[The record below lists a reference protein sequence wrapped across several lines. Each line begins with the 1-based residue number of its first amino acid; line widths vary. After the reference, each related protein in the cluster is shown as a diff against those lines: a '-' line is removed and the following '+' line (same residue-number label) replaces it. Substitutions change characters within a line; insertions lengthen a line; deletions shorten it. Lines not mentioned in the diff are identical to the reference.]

1 MFPTIHRF
9 DVIFIKN
16 PENDDANFKC
26 RHQEKTSSS
35 QNFQQKCLKQTWG
48 QKDFDARKLRFVQKI
63 PKKTFLWAVSR
74 QQSFTFGENISLH
87 YLVKVYFPA
96 TQILR
101 EINFGRFNFPNLN
114 FKTFFG
120 WFHVKS
126 GWQTRHF
133 FNLKTV

>member
-16 PENDDANFKC
+16 PEIDDANIKC

-74 QQSFTFGENISLH
+74 HQSFTFGENILLH
-87 YLVKVYFPA
+87 YLVKVYFLRFYVKSILAGLTFRGPMIFLSFRFYVKS
-96 TQILR
+96 ILR
-101 EINFGRFNFPNLN
+101 ILEIQNLS
-114 FKTFFG
+114 F
-120 WFHVKS
+120 
-126 GWQTRHF
+126 
-133 FNLKTV
+133 

>member
-63 PKKTFLWAVSR
+63 PKKTFL
-74 QQSFTFGENISLH
+74 
-87 YLVKVYFPA
+87 
-96 TQILR
+96 
-101 EINFGRFNFPNLN
+101 
-114 FKTFFG
+114 
-120 WFHVKS
+120 
-126 GWQTRHF
+126 
-133 FNLKTV
+133 